1 MLTIVSMDQI
11 RFGDAGELGQIVRR
25 ARRAQRLT
33 QEELALAAGV
43 GRGVVQKLER
53 GRGLVRLD
61 SALAILAAL
70 SLDVRL
76 VARGAID
83 LEPGE
88 EG

>member
-1 MLTIVSMDQI
+1 
-11 RFGDAGELGQIVRR
+11 
-25 ARRAQRLT
+25 
-33 QEELALAAGV
+33 
-43 GRGVVQKLER
+43 
-53 GRGLVRLD
+53 VRLD

-88 EG
+88 GS